1 MCLFKIP
8 EPKPLPMPPPITPT
22 QDTDVSLPTSQ
33 PLVDKDKTAQVSYGT
48 GQKKAGPAAGKKR
61 GTDQLTIAL
70 NSGNTGSNT
79 GGMNV

>member
-1 MCLFKIP
+1 MCLFRG
-8 EPKPLPMPPPITPT
+8 PKPTAMNTPPAITPRI
-22 QDTDVSLPTSQ
+22 DTATTLPAAKPT
-33 PLVDKDKTAQVSYGT
+33 VDKTETAQVSYGT

-70 NSGNTGSNT
+70 NSGSTGSNT

>member
-1 MCLFKIP
+1 
-8 EPKPLPMPPPITPT
+8 MPPPITPT